1 MVVVGRNGFVKVD
14 MLVEIDFIPQY
25 PPAYAELPPS
35 FYRASGVQMQS
46 RTEQYLSQRS
56 QIDFL
61 RLTRATRDARYPLCH
76 TRCSTAAPLNSC
88 SKRDTRSAARNRH
101 CMKS

>member
-25 PPAYAELPPS
+25 LPAYAELPPS

-61 RLTRATRDARYPLCH
+61 G
-76 TRCSTAAPLNSC
+76 
-88 SKRDTRSAARNRH
+88 
-101 CMKS
+101 